1 MSKDYYE
8 ILGVSKD
15 AGQDEIRRAFRR
27 LAKEYHPDRNP
38 DDPSAEAKF
47 KEINEAYEVL
57 SDPSK
62 RSNYDAYGN
71 PDGPFGTGG
80 GSGPFSG
87 EARLQDGILATS
99 GFPSVMF
106 SALLKT
112 FHWRRKAQGKHRACA
127 RRDLEVS
134 AEVTL
139 EEAFQGWIRI

>member
-8 ILGVSKD
+8 VLGVSKD
-15 AGQDEIRRAFRR
+15 ASQEEIRLAFRR

-57 SDPSK
+57 SDPAK

-71 PDGPFGTGG
+71 PDGPFAGAGG
-80 GSGPFSG
+80 GGGPFTG

-99 GFPSVMF
+99 DFPSVIF
-106 SALLKT
+106 SVPLKT
-112 FHWRRKAQGKHRACA
+112 YSPEVQGAGPA
-127 RRDLEVS
+127 RDLY
-134 AEVTL
+134 AEETL
-139 EEAFQGWIRI
+139 KLA